1 MFNLKIKIMKKTLLL
16 AIVALFAL
24 CTNAQKTDVN
34 SIINKQPE
42 GKVKLFKRVQG
53 VSFYKKKK

>member
-1 MFNLKIKIMKKTLLL
+1 MKKTLLL

-53 VSFYKKKK
+53 VSLYKKKK